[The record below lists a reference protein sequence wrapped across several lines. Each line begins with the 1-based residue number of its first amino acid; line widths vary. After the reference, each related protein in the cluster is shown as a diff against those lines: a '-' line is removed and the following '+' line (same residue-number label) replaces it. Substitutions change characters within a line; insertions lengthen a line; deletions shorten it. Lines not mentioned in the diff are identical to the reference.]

1 VLLTGLA
8 AIPRHISTTSGV
20 LIPERT
26 LSVVSLNTAKATNS
40 EKMLHALHS
49 APRLRQADLFLL
61 QEVADEDG
69 KTNAAEGMARGLGY
83 FAAFAAAAPGVHD
96 QGLAIVSRYPIHDVQ
111 IRGLK
116 RYDLGS
122 RTRSRFALA
131 ATVST
136 PWKDLRLWN
145 AHLDTRIN
153 AAERLEQLQCVI
165 DEAARHAGPQLI
177 GGDFNT
183 NDVYWYRN
191 RLPLPGGPAHSAIIR
206 RAMKQHGF
214 ETPLPDAL
222 NTFPVLRRHL
232 DWIFVR
238 DLRPLAASVE
248 PAAFSDHNAIWIR
261 LGLEQSSESD
271 SDHAPGSADKS
282 YSEAEAAEC
291 FPVVESSP

>member
-1 VLLTGLA
+1 MTGL
-8 AIPRHISTTSGV
+8 AIPRHIPATSEE

-26 LSVVSLNTAKATNS
+26 LSVVSLNTAKATNAD
-40 EKMLHALHS
+40 KMLHALES

-61 QEVADEDG
+61 QEVADRDG
-69 KTNAAEGMARGLGY
+69 KTNAAEDVARGLGY

-96 QGLAIVSRYPIHDVQ
+96 QGLAVVSRYPIHDVQ
-111 IRGLK
+111 IRPLK
-116 RYDLGS
+116 KYDLGS

-136 PWKDLRLWN
+136 PWRDLRLWN

-153 AAERLEQLQCVI
+153 AAERLEQIQCVI
-165 DEAARHAGPQLI
+165 DEAARHTGPQLI

-183 NDVYWYRN
+183 NDVYWFRN

-238 DLRPLAASVE
+238 GLRPLAASVE
-248 PAAFSDHNAIWIR
+248 PAAFSDHNAIWTR
-261 LGLEQSSESD
+261 LSLEQSSESHGH
-271 SDHAPGSADKS
+271 HAPG
-282 YSEAEAAEC
+282 ERC
-291 FPVVESSP
+291 

>member
-1 VLLTGLA
+1 MLLTGGRYSHSPA
-8 AIPRHISTTSGV
+8 NSEE

-26 LSVVSLNTAKATNS
+26 LSVVSLNTAKETNS
-40 EKMLHALHS
+40 EKIVYALQS

-69 KTNAAEGMARGLGY
+69 KTNVAEEVARGLGY
-83 FAAFAAAAPGVHD
+83 FAEFAAAAPGVHD

-111 IRGLK
+111 IRRLK

-136 PWKDLRLWN
+136 PWRDLRLWN

-153 AAERLEQLQCVI
+153 AAERLEQIQCVI
-165 DEAARHAGPQLI
+165 DEAARHAGPRLI

-183 NDVYWYRN
+183 NDVYWFRN
-191 RLPLPGGPAHSAIIR
+191 RLPLPGGPAHSGMIR

-214 ETPLPDAL
+214 ETPLADAL

-238 DLRPLAASVE
+238 GLRPLAASVE
-248 PAAFSDHNAIWIR
+248 PAAFSDHNAIWTR
-261 LGLEQSSESD
+261 LSLEQSSESHGH
-271 SDHAPGSADKS
+271 HAPG
-282 YSEAEAAEC
+282 ERC
-291 FPVVESSP
+291 